1 MKFKELLLELS
12 PFVALVLL
20 IWALAF
26 SMQATAEE
34 TQAPIQWTSG
44 YCAACHGVGAE
55 GGVGPRLVG
64 QTSID
69 IVSKLVI
76 YRDKGNVGN
85 RSNMMWANAEKLTD
99 EDIATLAEYITG
111 LDK

>member
-1 MKFKELLLELS
+1 MLKTFNKFG
-12 PFVALVLL
+12 F
-20 IWALAF
+20 IFLAF
-26 SMQATAEE
+26 IAGVMFAELVVAEE

-44 YCAACHGVGAE
+44 YCAACHGIGAE

-64 QTSID
+64 QTPID
-69 IVSKLVI
+69 IVAKLVI